1 MVAIGS
7 LMNSLNLSVIM
18 SVVEDETTVSRY
30 LLIEDADFVKVASYA
45 NTMAEVL
52 DWVNENY

>member
-1 MVAIGS
+1 MVAVGS

-30 LLIEDADFVKVASYA
+30 LLIEDADFIKVASYA
-45 NTMAEVL
+45 NSMAEVL

>member
-7 LMNSLNLSVIM
+7 LINSLNFSVFI
-18 SVVEDETTVSRY
+18 SVVEDETNVSRY